1 MNMRKLYLSL
11 IALLVAL
18 TAAANDSEY
27 FTCGNQ
33 LVPIQNTNI
42 AVAKEVLT
50 VNLTNNG
57 FTNVEVYYEFRNDG
71 PATDILMGFEAKPP
85 YFDGNSELTVGPHP
99 SIHNFVVEMNGKN
112 LPYTNYLSEKGLTNG
127 ISPVDKS
134 KWEYTDGDFDAFV
147 SKADKETPLEY
158 AYVYSFKAHFK
169 PGINIVRHSY
179 TYDESYGVGH
189 SFWIDYKLTPATR
202 WANHQIDDF
211 TLRITAKGT
220 SKHFIVETKPF
231 TGTDVDMKIV
241 SGKGRTRMMPWGF
254 DESNGKV
261 YELSVRNAVVEWH
274 VKNFSP
280 KHELWISSADM
291 LLMSGNI
298 SDEKVYY
305 DCGVHYAPSYIVPD
319 KSTSLNRRIYR
330 NLPFA
335 IRGYKFNDPKLKN
348 FFNSQWWYLPD
359 PKYNPSK
366 DRSLSKRERKI
377 VHGLFKT
384 LFQ

>member
-1 MNMRKLYLSL
+1 MNMKKLYLSL

-220 SKHFIVETKPF
+220 AKHFIVETKPF
-231 TGTDVDMKIV
+231 AGTDVDMKIV

-254 DESNGKV
+254 DESDGKV

-280 KHELWISSADM
+280 KHELWISSADV
-291 LLMSGNI
+291 LLMSGNV

-377 VHGLFKT
+377 VHGLFNN

>member
-1 MNMRKLYLSL
+1 MNMGKLYLSL
-11 IALLVAL
+11 ISLMVVLS
-18 TAAANDSEY
+18 AAANDSEY

-71 PATDILMGFEAKPP
+71 PATDILMGFEAIPP
-85 YFDGNSELTVGPHP
+85 YFEHNTKLTEGPHP

-112 LPYTNYLSEKGLTNG
+112 LPYTNAISENGLSNG

-134 KWEYTDGDFDAFV
+134 KWEYSNDFDKFV
-147 SKADKETPLEY
+147 SKTDKETPLQY

-179 TYDESYGVGH
+179 SYEESYGVSH

-202 WANHQIDDF
+202 WANRQIDDF

-220 SKHFIVETKPF
+220 AKHFIVNSRPF
-231 TGTDVDMKIV
+231 TGTDADMRIV
-241 SGKGRTRMMPWGF
+241 GGKGRTRMLPW
-254 DESNGKV
+254 ELEEPNGSV
-261 YELSVRNAVVEWH
+261 YEVSIRNAVLEWR

-280 KHELWISSADM
+280 KHELWISSAD
-291 LLMSGNI
+291 LLLNNGTI
-298 SDEKVYY
+298 GDEKVYY
-305 DCGVHYAPSYIVPD
+305 DCGVHYSPSYVMPT

-348 FFNSQWWYLPD
+348 FFNNQWWYLPD
-359 PKYNPSK
+359 PKYNPAK
-366 DRSLSKRERKI
+366 DRTLSKRERKI
-377 VHGLFKT
+377 VHGLFNDII
-384 LFQ
+384 Q

>member
-1 MNMRKLYLSL
+1 MNMGKLYLSL
-11 IALLVAL
+11 IALMVAL
-18 TAAANDSEY
+18 SAAANDSEY

-71 PATDILMGFEAKPP
+71 PATDILMGFEAIPP
-85 YFDGNSELTVGPHP
+85 YFEHNTKLTEGPHP

-112 LPYTNYLSEKGLTNG
+112 LPYTNAISENGLSNG

-134 KWEYTDGDFDAFV
+134 KWEYSDDFDKFV
-147 SKADKETPLEY
+147 SQTDKETPLQY

-179 TYDESYGVGH
+179 SYEESYGVSH

-202 WANHQIDDF
+202 WANRQIDDF

-220 SKHFIVETKPF
+220 AKHFIVNSRPF
-231 TGTDVDMKIV
+231 TGTDADMRIV
-241 SGKGRTRMMPWGF
+241 SGKGRTRMLPW
-254 DESNGKV
+254 ELEEPNGSV
-261 YELSVRNAVVEWH
+261 YEVSIRNAVVEWR

-280 KHELWISSADM
+280 KHELWISSAD
-291 LLMSGNI
+291 LLLNNGTI
-298 SDEKVYY
+298 GDEKVYY
-305 DCGVHYAPSYIVPD
+305 DCGVHYSPCEVMPT

-348 FFNSQWWYLPD
+348 FFNNQWWYLPD
-359 PKYNPSK
+359 PKYNPAK
-366 DRSLSKRERKI
+366 DRTLSKRERKI
-377 VHGLFKT
+377 VHGLFNDII
-384 LFQ
+384 Q

>member
-1 MNMRKLYLSL
+1 MNMGKLYLSL
-11 IALLVAL
+11 IALMVAL
-18 TAAANDSEY
+18 SAAANDSEY

-71 PATDILMGFEAKPP
+71 PATDILMGFEAIPP
-85 YFDGNSELTVGPHP
+85 YFEHNTKLTEGPHP

-112 LPYTNYLSEKGLTNG
+112 LPYTNAISENGLSNG

-134 KWEYTDGDFDAFV
+134 KWEYSNDFDKFV
-147 SKADKETPLEY
+147 SKTDKETPLQY
-158 AYVYSFKAHFK
+158 AFVYSFKAHFK

-179 TYDESYGVGH
+179 SYEESYGVSH

-202 WANHQIDDF
+202 WANRQIDDF
-211 TLRITAKGT
+211 TLRINAKGT
-220 SKHFIVETKPF
+220 AKHFIVNSRPF
-231 TGTDVDMKIV
+231 TGTDADMRIV
-241 SGKGRTRMMPWGF
+241 SGKGRTRMLPW
-254 DESNGKV
+254 ELEEPNGSV
-261 YELSVRNAVVEWH
+261 YEVSIRNAVVEWR

-280 KHELWISSADM
+280 KHELWISSAD
-291 LLMSGNI
+291 LLLNNGTI
-298 SDEKVYY
+298 GDEKVYY
-305 DCGVHYAPSYIVPD
+305 DCGVHYSPCDVMPT

-348 FFNSQWWYLPD
+348 FFNNQWWYLPD
-359 PKYNPSK
+359 PKYNPAK
-366 DRSLSKRERKI
+366 DRTLSKRERKI
-377 VHGLFKT
+377 VHGLFNDII
-384 LFQ
+384 Q

>member
-1 MNMRKLYLSL
+1 MNMGKLYLSL
-11 IALLVAL
+11 IALMVAL
-18 TAAANDSEY
+18 SAAANDSEY

-71 PATDILMGFEAKPP
+71 PATDILMGFEAIPP
-85 YFDGNSELTVGPHP
+85 YFEHNTKLTEGPHP

-112 LPYTNYLSEKGLTNG
+112 LPYTNAISENGLTNG

-134 KWEYTDGDFDAFV
+134 KWEYSNDFDKFV
-147 SKADKETPLEY
+147 SKTDKETPLQY

-179 TYDESYGVGH
+179 SYEESYGVSH

-202 WANHQIDDF
+202 WANRQIDDF

-220 SKHFIVETKPF
+220 AKHFIVNSRTF
-231 TGTDVDMKIV
+231 TGTDADMRIV
-241 SGKGRTRMMPWGF
+241 SGKGRTRMLPW
-254 DESNGKV
+254 ELEEPNGSV
-261 YELSVRNAVVEWH
+261 YEVSIRNAVVEWR

-280 KHELWISSADM
+280 KHELWISSAD
-291 LLMSGNI
+291 LLLNNGTI
-298 SDEKVYY
+298 GDEKVYY
-305 DCGVHYAPSYIVPD
+305 DCGVHYSPCEVMPT

-335 IRGYKFNDPKLKN
+335 IRGYKFNDPKLKK
-348 FFNSQWWYLPD
+348 FFNNQWWYLPD
-359 PKYNPSK
+359 PKYNPAK
-366 DRSLSKRERKI
+366 DRTLSKRERKI
-377 VHGLFKT
+377 VHGLFNDII
-384 LFQ
+384 Q

>member
-1 MNMRKLYLSL
+1 MGKLYLSL
-11 IALLVAL
+11 IALMVAL
-18 TAAANDSEY
+18 SAVANDSEY

-71 PATDILMGFEAKPP
+71 PATDILMGFEAIPP
-85 YFDGNSELTVGPHP
+85 YFEHNTKLTEGPHP

-112 LPYTNYLSEKGLTNG
+112 LPYTNAISENGLSNG

-134 KWEYTDGDFDAFV
+134 KWEYSYDFDKFV
-147 SKADKETPLEY
+147 SKTDKETPLQY

-179 TYDESYGVGH
+179 SYEESYGVSH

-202 WANHQIDDF
+202 WANRQIDDF

-220 SKHFIVETKPF
+220 AKHFIVNSKPF
-231 TGTDVDMKIV
+231 TGTDADMRIV
-241 SGKGRTRMMPWGF
+241 SGKGRTRMLPW
-254 DESNGKV
+254 ELEEPNGSV
-261 YELSVRNAVVEWH
+261 YEVSIRNAVVEWR

-280 KHELWISSADM
+280 KHELWISSAD
-291 LLMSGNI
+291 LLLNNGTI
-298 SDEKVYY
+298 GDEKVYY
-305 DCGVHYAPSYIVPD
+305 DSGVHFSPSYVMPT

-348 FFNSQWWYLPD
+348 FFNNQWWYLPD
-359 PKYNPSK
+359 PKYNPAK
-366 DRSLSKRERKI
+366 DRTLSKRERKI
-377 VHGLFKT
+377 VHGLFNDII
-384 LFQ
+384 Q